1 MRWALSDAPY
11 GERRAPSSRFLPPD
25 PGVEAPYRLTPGLAL
40 RVGVLGVLA
49 LAVFAVLFFRLWSL
63 QVLSGQ
69 TYLAAAQGNQLRT
82 IRLEAPRGTIL
93 DRNGRVIVDNVPG
106 TAVKLWVGDLP
117 SKRRYE
123 VIRRLA
129 WVLNVRPVT
138 LAKEVDTRVDD
149 PLNPITVKTAVGE
162 DQISYLYEH
171 QADFPGVQ
179 IQQTYLRHYPYQSL
193 GAQMLGYVG
202 EVSQQELDAHPK
214 LYESGDKVGK
224 TGVESKFDEYLRGV
238 AGEAQVSVDSMGRP
252 HGAMEPKVEARPG
265 SAVRLTIDIGLQ
277 RAAERA
283 LRFGMQTA
291 RANGSYNADGGALVA
306 LDPQDGAVLAMAST
320 PTYKPSVYVGRVDPK
335 KIKPLVDADAAQKAN
350 YPGINRA
357 TSGVYPPGST
367 WKPVT
372 ALAAMQEHLLQPYG
386 ALQCTPS
393 AEYGLDKQVFKNWD
407 PYINQ
412 AITLPEALARSCDTY
427 FYQLGYDFYLQ
438 GDKGRTRMQE
448 WARKFGFG
456 IPTGFDLGGE
466 QSGLVP
472 TPAWR
477 KKHFTSDWDRAWN
490 PGDSIQLAIGQ
501 KDIAVTPLQ
510 MARFYAMIANGGK
523 LVTPY
528 VVAQVETPAA
538 RGQAPVVLRR
548 YAPQPPESVGV
559 DPAALQVIR
568 DGLYQA
574 THASYG
580 TSAGVFSSFPVPIAG
595 KTGTAEKVVPL
606 PGYPADHLEDQSWW
620 CGYGPAETEVPRIV
634 VCAVIENGGHGS
646 TAAAPAALR
655 VFERFFGAKGGYQTL
670 VKTD

>member
-1 MRWALSDAPY
+1 
-11 GERRAPSSRFLPPD
+11 
-25 PGVEAPYRLTPGLAL
+25 
-40 RVGVLGVLA
+40 
-49 LAVFAVLFFRLWSL
+49 
-63 QVLSGQ
+63 
-69 TYLAAAQGNQLRT
+69 
-82 IRLEAPRGTIL
+82 
-93 DRNGRVIVDNVPG
+93 
-106 TAVKLWVGDLP
+106 VK
-117 SKRRYE
+117 
-123 VIRRLA
+123 
-129 WVLNVRPVT
+129 
-138 LAKEVDTRVDD
+138 
-149 PLNPITVKTAVGE
+149 
-162 DQISYLYEH
+162 
-171 QADFPGVQ
+171 
-179 IQQTYLRHYPYQSL
+179 
-193 GAQMLGYVG
+193 
-202 EVSQQELDAHPK
+202 
-214 LYESGDKVGK
+214 
-224 TGVESKFDEYLRGV
+224 
-238 AGEAQVSVDSMGRP
+238 
-252 HGAMEPKVEARPG
+252 
-265 SAVRLTIDIGLQ
+265 LTIDMGLQ

-283 LRFGMQTA
+283 LRFGIQTA
-291 RANGSYNADGGALVA
+291 IENGSYNADGGALVA

-320 PTYKPSVYVGRVDPK
+320 PTYKPSVYVGRVDAK
-335 KIKPLVDADAAQKAN
+335 KIKPLVDYDAAQKAN
-350 YPGINRA
+350 FPGINRA

-372 ALAAMQEHLLQPYG
+372 ALAAMQEHVLEPYG

-393 AEYGLDKQVFKNWD
+393 AEYGLDKHVFKNWD

-412 AITLPEALARSCDTY
+412 SMTLPEALARSCDTY

-438 GDKGRTRMQE
+438 GDKGRSRMQE

-456 IPTGFDLGGE
+456 RPTGFDLGGE
-466 QSGLVP
+466 ERGTVP

-477 KKHFTSDWDRAWN
+477 KKHFKSDWDRAWN
-490 PGDSIQLAIGQ
+490 PGNSIQLAIGQ
-501 KDIAVTPLQ
+501 QDIQVTPLQ
-510 MARFYAMIANGGK
+510 MARFYALIANGGK

-548 YAPQPPESVGV
+548 YAPDPPESVGV

-580 TSAGVFSSFPVPIAG
+580 TSSGVFSSFPVPIAG

-655 VFERFFGAKGGYQTL
+655 VFEQYFGVKGGYQNL

>member
-1 MRWALSDAPY
+1 MSDAPY

-40 RVGVLGVLA
+40 RVAILGALA
-49 LAVFAVLFFRLWSL
+49 LAIFAVLFFRLWSL
-63 QVLSGQ
+63 QVLSGD

-82 IRLEAPRGTIL
+82 IRIEAPRGTIL
-93 DRNGRVIVDNVPG
+93 DRKGRVIVDNVPG

-117 SKRRYE
+117 AKRRYE
-123 VIRRLA
+123 VIRKLA
-129 WVLNVRPVT
+129 WVLNVRPVR
-138 LAKEVDTRVDD
+138 LAKEVDARVDD

-162 DQISYLYEH
+162 DQIAYLYEH
-171 QADFPGVQ
+171 QAEFPGVQ

-193 GAQMLGYVG
+193 GAQVLGYVG
-202 EVSQQELDAHPK
+202 EVSQSELDAHPK
-214 LYESGDKVGK
+214 LYAPGDKVGK
-224 TGVESKFDEYLRGV
+224 TGVEARYDQFLRGE
-238 AGEAQVSVDSMGRP
+238 AGEAQVRVDSLGRP
-252 HGAMEPKVEARPG
+252 RGALEPKVEARPG

-283 LRFGMQTA
+283 LRFGIQTA

-335 KIKPLVDADAAQKAN
+335 KIKSLVDLDAAKRAN
-350 YPGINRA
+350 FPGINRA

-372 ALAAMQEHLLQPYG
+372 ALAAMQEHLLQPYQP
-386 ALQCTPS
+386 LQCTPS
-393 AEYGLDKQVFKNWD
+393 ATYGLDKHVFKNWD

-412 AITLPEALARSCDTY
+412 SMTLPEALARSCDTY

-438 GDKGRTRMQE
+438 GDKGRSRMQE
-448 WARKFGFG
+448 WARRFGFG
-456 IPTGFDLGGE
+456 APSGFDLGGE
-466 QSGLVP
+466 ASGTVP

-490 PGDSIQLAIGQ
+490 PGNSIQLAIGQ
-501 KDIAVTPLQ
+501 QDIQVTPLQ

-528 VVAQVETPAA
+528 VVAQVETPAGH
-538 RGQAPVVLRR
+538 GQAPVVLRR
-548 YAPQPPESVGV
+548 NTPAPPESVGV
-559 DPAALQVIR
+559 DPAALQVVR

-574 THASYG
+574 AHASYG

-606 PGYPADHLEDQSWW
+606 PGYPPDHLEDQSWW

-655 VFERFFGAKGGYQTL
+655 VFEKFFGVHGGSQTL

>member
-1 MRWALSDAPY
+1 MASRPLPIRP
-11 GERRAPSSRFLPPD
+11 GRFLPRD
-25 PGVEAPYRLTPGLAL
+25 PRVDAPYRLTPQLMFRIGILGFLVLAAF
-40 RVGVLGVLA
+40 GVLFV
-49 LAVFAVLFFRLWSL
+49 RLWSL
-63 QVLSGQ
+63 QVLSGN

-82 IRLEAPRGTIL
+82 IRIEAPRGTIL
-93 DRNGRVIVDNVPG
+93 DRDGRVIVDNVPG
-106 TAVKLWVGDLP
+106 TAVKLWVADLP
-117 SKRRYE
+117 AKGRYD

-129 WVLNVRPVT
+129 WVLDVRPVR
-138 LAKEVDTRVDD
+138 LAQEVDSRVND
-149 PLNPITVKTAVGE
+149 PLDPITVKTAVGE

-193 GAQMLGYVG
+193 GAQLLGYVG
-202 EVSQQELDAHPK
+202 EVSQQELDARPK
-214 LYESGDKVGK
+214 LYKSGDKVGK
-224 TGVESKFDEYLRGV
+224 TGVEAKFDQELRGE
-238 AGEAQVSVDSMGRP
+238 AGEAQIRVDSMGRP
-252 HGAMEPKVEARPG
+252 HGARQPKIEPRPG
-265 SAVRLTIDIGLQ
+265 SAVRLTIDMGLQ

-283 LRFGMQTA
+283 LRLGIQTA
-291 RANGSYNADGGALVA
+291 IDNGSYNADGGALVA

-335 KIKPLVDADAAQKAN
+335 KIKPLVDSDAAEKAN
-350 YPGINRA
+350 FPGINRA
-357 TSGVYPPGST
+357 TSGIYPPGST

-372 ALAAMQEHLLQPYG
+372 ALAAMQEHVLQPYG

-393 AEYGLDKQVFKNWD
+393 ATYGLDQHVFKNWD

-412 AITLPEALARSCDTY
+412 SMTLPEALARSCDTY

-438 GDKGRTRMQE
+438 GDKGRSRMQE

-456 IPTGFDLGGE
+456 RPTGFDLGGE
-466 QSGLVP
+466 QSGLIP

-477 KKHFTSDWDRAWN
+477 KKHFETDWDRAWN
-490 PGDSIQLAIGQ
+490 PGNSIQLAIGQ
-501 KDIAVTPLQ
+501 QDIQVTPLQ

-528 VVAQVETPAA
+528 VVAQVEQPAA
-538 RGQAPVVLRR
+538 RGQEPVVLRR
-548 YAPQPPESVGV
+548 YAPDPPESVGV
-559 DPAALQVIR
+559 DPAALQVVR

-574 THASYG
+574 THSPYG
-580 TSAGVFSSFPVPIAG
+580 TSSGVFASFPVPIAG

-655 VFERFFGAKGGYQTL
+655 VFEKYFGVKGGYQNL

>member
-1 MRWALSDAPY
+1 MSDAPY

-25 PGVEAPYRLTPGLAL
+25 PGVEAPYRLTPGLAV
-40 RVGVLGVLA
+40 RVAILGAIA

-63 QVLSGQ
+63 QVLSGD

-82 IRLEAPRGTIL
+82 IRIEAPRGTIL
-93 DRNGRVIVDNVPG
+93 DRDGRVIVDNVPG

-117 SKRRYE
+117 AKRRYE

-129 WVLNVRPVT
+129 WVLNVRPVR
-138 LAKEVDTRVDD
+138 LAKEVDARIND
-149 PLNPITVKTAVGE
+149 PLDPITVKTAVGE

-193 GAQMLGYVG
+193 AAQMLGYVG
-202 EVSQQELDAHPK
+202 EVSQQELDARPK
-214 LYESGDKVGK
+214 VYAPGDKVGK
-224 TGVESKFDEYLRGV
+224 TGVESKYDEYLRGE
-238 AGEAQVSVDSMGRP
+238 AGEAQVRVDSLGRP
-252 HGAMEPKVEARPG
+252 RGALQPKLEARPG

-283 LRFGMQTA
+283 LRLGIQTA
-291 RANGSYNADGGALVA
+291 QANGSYNADGGALVA
-306 LDPQDGAVLAMAST
+306 LDPLDGAVLAMAST

-335 KIKPLVDADAAQKAN
+335 KIKPLVDDTAAKEAN

-372 ALAAMQEHLLQPYG
+372 ALAAMQEHLLEPYQ

-393 AEYGLDKQVFKNWD
+393 ATYGLDKQVFKNWD
-407 PYINQ
+407 PYVNQ
-412 AITLPEALARSCDTY
+412 AMTLPEALARSCDTY

-438 GDKGRTRMQE
+438 GDKARSRMQD

-456 IPTGFDLGGE
+456 RPTGFDLGGE
-466 QSGLVP
+466 QTGLVP

-477 KKHFTSDWDRAWN
+477 KQHFETDWDRAWN

-538 RGQAPVVLRR
+538 HGQAPVVLRR
-548 YAPQPPESVGV
+548 YTPAPPESVGV
-559 DPAALQVIR
+559 DPAALQVVR

-580 TSAGVFSSFPVPIAG
+580 TSSGVFASFPVPIAG

-606 PGYPADHLEDQSWW
+606 PGYPPDHLEDQSWW

-655 VFERFFGAKGGYQTL
+655 VFEKFFGVHGGYQSL

>member
-1 MRWALSDAPY
+1 LSDAPY

-25 PGVEAPYRLTPGLAL
+25 PGVETPYRLTPGLAL
-40 RVGVLGVLA
+40 RVAILGALA
-49 LAVFAVLFFRLWSL
+49 LAIFAVLFFRLWSL
-63 QVLSGQ
+63 QVLSGD

-82 IRLEAPRGTIL
+82 IRIEAPRGTIL
-93 DRNGRVIVDNVPG
+93 DRNGKVIVDNVPG

-117 SKRRYE
+117 AKRRYE
-123 VIRRLA
+123 VIRKLA
-129 WVLNVRPVT
+129 WVLNVRPVR
-138 LAKEVDTRVDD
+138 LAKEVDSHLGD
-149 PLNPITVKTAVGE
+149 PLDPITVKTAVGE
-162 DQISYLYEH
+162 DQVAYLSEH
-171 QADFPGVQ
+171 QSEFPGVD
-179 IQQTYLRHYPYQSL
+179 IQQTYLRHYPYQAL
-193 GAQMLGYVG
+193 AAQVLGYVG
-202 EVSQQELDAHPK
+202 EVSPSELDAHPK
-214 LYESGDKVGK
+214 LYKSGDTVGK
-224 TGVESKFDEYLRGV
+224 TGVEARYDQYRRGE
-238 AGEAQVSVDSMGRP
+238 AGEAQIRVDSLGRP
-252 HGAMEPKVEARPG
+252 HGALQTKVEAQPG
-265 SAVRLTIDIGLQ
+265 SAVRLTIDMGLQ

-283 LRFGMQTA
+283 LKFGIQTA
-291 RANGSYNADGGALVA
+291 RENGSYYADGGALVA

-320 PTYKPSVYVGRVDPK
+320 PTYKPSVYVGRIDRK
-335 KIKPLVDADAAQKAN
+335 KIEPLVNDDAAKKAN

-372 ALAAMQEHLLQPYG
+372 ALAAMQEHVVEPYQP
-386 ALQCTPS
+386 LQCTPS
-393 AEYGLDKQVFKNWD
+393 ATYGLDKHVFKNWD

-412 AITLPEALARSCDTY
+412 PLTLPEALARSCDTY

-438 GDKGRTRMQE
+438 GDKGRSRMQE

-456 IPTGFDLGGE
+456 RPTGFDLGGE

-477 KKHFTSDWDRAWN
+477 KQHFTTDWDRAWN
-490 PGDSIQLAIGQ
+490 PGNSIQLAIGQ
-501 KDIAVTPLQ
+501 QDIQVTPLQ
-510 MARFYAMIANGGK
+510 MARFYAMIANGGE

-528 VVAQVETPAA
+528 VVAQVETPAGH
-538 RGQAPVVLRR
+538 GQAPVVQRR
-548 YAPQPPESVGV
+548 YTPAPPESAGL
-559 DPAALQVIR
+559 DPAALQVVR
-568 DGLYQA
+568 DGLYQGA
-574 THASYG
+574 HASYG

-606 PGYPADHLEDQSWW
+606 PGYPPDHLENQSWW

-655 VFERFFGAKGGYQTL
+655 VFEKFFGVHGGYQQL

>member
-1 MRWALSDAPY
+1 LSDAPY
-11 GERRAPSSRFLPPD
+11 GERRAPSTRFLPPD
-25 PGVEAPYRLTPGLAL
+25 PAVAAPYRLTPGLAL
-40 RVGVLGVLA
+40 RVGILGVLA

-63 QVLSGQ
+63 QVLSGD

-82 IRLEAPRGTIL
+82 IRIEAPRGTIL
-93 DRNGRVIVDNVPG
+93 DSEGRVIVDNVPG

-117 SKRRYE
+117 AKGRYD

-129 WVLNVRPVT
+129 WVLNVRPVR
-138 LAKEVDTRVDD
+138 LAKEVDSRVND

-162 DQISYLYEH
+162 DQIAYLMEH
-171 QADFPGVQ
+171 KADFPGVD
-179 IQQTYLRHYPYQSL
+179 IQQTYLRHYPYHAL
-193 GAQMLGYVG
+193 GAQLLGYVG

-224 TGVESKFDEYLRGV
+224 TGVEAKFDPFLRGK
-238 AGEAQVSVDSMGRP
+238 AGEVTVGVDALGNQKGAFLPKREAQ
-252 HGAMEPKVEARPG
+252 PG
-265 SAVRLTIDIGLQ
+265 SAVKLTIDMGLQ

-283 LRFGMQTA
+283 LRFGIQTA
-291 RANGSYNADGGALVA
+291 IENGSYNADGGALVA

-320 PTYKPSVYVGRVDPK
+320 PTYKPSVYVGRVDAK
-335 KIKPLVDADAAQKAN
+335 KIKPLVDYDAAQKAN
-350 YPGINRA
+350 FPGINRA

-372 ALAAMQEHLLQPYG
+372 ALAAMQEHVLEPYG

-393 AEYGLDKQVFKNWD
+393 AEYGLDKHVFKNWD

-412 AITLPEALARSCDTY
+412 SMTLPEALARSCDTY

-438 GDKGRTRMQE
+438 GDKGRSRMQE

-456 IPTGFDLGGE
+456 RPTGFDLGGE
-466 QSGLVP
+466 ERGTVP

-477 KKHFTSDWDRAWN
+477 KKHFKSDWDRAWN
-490 PGDSIQLAIGQ
+490 PGNSIQLAIGQ
-501 KDIAVTPLQ
+501 QDIQVTPLQ
-510 MARFYAMIANGGK
+510 MARFYALIANGGK

-548 YAPQPPESVGV
+548 YAPDPPESVGV

-580 TSAGVFSSFPVPIAG
+580 TSSGVFSSFPVPIAG

-655 VFERFFGAKGGYQTL
+655 VFEQYFGVKGGYQNL